1 MKLADWLKSTGTKRY
16 AFAVTIGVRASMI
29 TEYCEG
35 RMWPGKDK
43 VEAIVRATNGAVT
56 ANDLLSEDARALI
69 EAAQ

>member
-16 AFAVTIGVRASMI
+16 AFAEAIGVRASMI

-35 RMWPGKDK
+35 RMWPGRDK
-43 VEAIVRATNGAVT
+43 VEAIVKATNGAVT
-56 ANDLLSEDARALI
+56 ANDLLSAEARAVI